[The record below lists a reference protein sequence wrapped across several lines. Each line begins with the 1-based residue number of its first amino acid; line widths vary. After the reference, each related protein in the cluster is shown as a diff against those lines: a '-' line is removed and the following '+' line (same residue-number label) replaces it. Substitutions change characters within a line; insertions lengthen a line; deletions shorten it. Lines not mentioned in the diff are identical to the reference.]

1 LARPSGRR
9 WPGADAVTKLGLVG
23 QGATRAIGALGYRL
37 SLVQAGDEMAMLRVR
52 GMAGDLT
59 DLGQGALLLEEAAWE
74 AAGVGYRLV
83 AANRTPQEQQSA
95 R

>member
-1 LARPSGRR
+1 
-9 WPGADAVTKLGLVG
+9 
-23 QGATRAIGALGYRL
+23 
-37 SLVQAGDEMAMLRVR
+37 MAMLRVR